1 MKTVITWLQ
10 NLRPLKVLTLF
21 FAVSFLFLVQA
32 CNRPGIA
39 AQPSQPPGQPP
50 NVQRYDP
57 SAQEYKIS
65 PREGGMN
72 EFSDVDPR
80 AKKAEE
86 AANARAK
93 NLIENAQKNVESK
106 RIDSVEQYVR
116 NYQEG
121 TPLDERVKRLG
132 ENVGSS
138 AEELRKGVTKG
149 TQKGIENLQENIQNA
164 AEDLTKN
171 VQRSTEDLSKNIQRT
186 SENAT
191 DAFRKNVREAN

>member
-1 MKTVITWLQ
+1 MKTVINWLQ
-10 NLRPLKVLTLF
+10 NLRPLKVLKVFL
-21 FAVSFLFLVQA
+21 AVTFLVLVQA

-39 AQPSQPPGQPP
+39 AQPSQTPGQPP

-57 SAQEYKIS
+57 SAQEYNIS
-65 PREGGMN
+65 PRQGGMN

-80 AKKAEE
+80 AKNAEK

-93 NLIENAQKNVESK
+93 DLIENAQKNVESK
-106 RIDSVEQYVR
+106 RIDSVDQYVR

-121 TPLDERVKRLG
+121 APLDERVKRLG
-132 ENVGSS
+132 QDVGSS
-138 AEELRKGVTKG
+138 AEELREGVTKG
-149 TQKGIENLQENIQNA
+149 TQRGIENLQENIQNA
-164 AEDLTKN
+164 AEYLTKN
-171 VQRSTEDLSKNIQRT
+171 VQRGTEDLGKNIQRT